1 MVGSVDGRQDDNKAS
16 ATPEDLRNDLRNDAL
31 ASPHTWP
38 EQVDVLVV
46 GAGPAGTAAAITL
59 ARAGR
64 TVVVIDRAVFPRD
77 KCCGDGLTTGALRR
91 LELLGLRPSH
101 VASWEWVDDVMIAGA
116 NTRTIAFPLPTDGHF
131 AAVATRFDLDAALV
145 RLARDAGARVFEG
158 ATVTSAAQYRSE
170 VHITIDGAHTI
181 AAAQVIAADGMW
193 STVRKFLSPTAAAIE
208 SDGSSDESGAVT
220 APGGPFAT
228 TAEGRPSKLAN
239 ITNRVRN
246 ARPNQRTK
254 TLPMKPDRR
263 YLGEWHAM
271 RQYFSG
277 VDNPDA
283 KKLWVWFEKDLTPG
297 YVWCFPLPGNRVNVG
312 FGVERRADTKTRTM
326 KASWESIL
334 QRPHIAAVLGPNAV
348 AEDSPKAWPIPA
360 NPTTASFSDGRVL
373 YVGDAARVCDVLTGE
388 GIGQALQTG
397 ILAAEALLLF
407 PDDHRSAAR
416 QYEDDARAELVP
428 DHRMASALSKMLR
441 SPVICN
447 TAVAICGA
455 TNWTRKNFVRW
466 LFEDYARGIALT
478 PFRWRWGLMS
488 GAGAYKTA
496 DHGEPAT
503 PDRAARP

>member
-1 MVGSVDGRQDDNKAS
+1 MGVSGNSGDRRQDVNQGG
-16 ATPEDLRNDLRNDAL
+16 
-31 ASPHTWP
+31 WP

-59 ARAGR
+59 ARSGR
-64 TVVVIDRAVFPRD
+64 AVTVIDKATFPRD

-91 LELLGLRPSH
+91 LEQLGLDPAT
-101 VASWEWVDDVMIAGA
+101 VPSWEWVDDVMIAGA
-116 NTRTIAFPLPTDGHF
+116 NTKTIAFPLPDDGHF
-131 AAVATRFDLDAALV
+131 AAVAARFDLDAALV
-145 RLARDAGARVFEG
+145 QLAKDCGVRVMEG
-158 ATVTSAAQYRSE
+158 STVTSAAQFRSE
-170 VHITIDGAHTI
+170 VHITVDGSHTI
-181 AAAQVIAADGMW
+181 AARQVIAADGMW
-193 STVRKFLSPTAAAIE
+193 STVRRLLSPAVAAIE
-208 SDGSSDESGAVT
+208 SSEE
-220 APGGPFAT
+220 T
-228 TAEGRPSKLAN
+228 TPPAKGE
-239 ITNRVRN
+239 
-246 ARPNQRTK
+246 
-254 TLPMKPDRR
+254 RR

-277 VDNPDA
+277 VDNPEA

-312 FGVERRADTKTRTM
+312 FGIERREDTKTRTM
-326 KASWESIL
+326 KATWESIL

-360 NPTTASFSDGRVL
+360 NPTTASFTDGRVL

-397 ILAAEALLLF
+397 ILAAEALLLH
-407 PDDHRSAAR
+407 PDDERAAAR

-428 DHRMASALSKMLR
+428 DHRMAATLSKMLR
-441 SPVICN
+441 SRLICN
-447 TAVAICGA
+447 AAVAICGA

-488 GAGAYKTA
+488 GEGAYKN
-496 DHGEPAT
+496 
-503 PDRAARP
+503 R

>member
-1 MVGSVDGRQDDNKAS
+1 MCVVGSVDGRQEPNGAGAARPTMRPDTALSS
-16 ATPEDLRNDLRNDAL
+16 AE
-31 ASPHTWP
+31 SWP
-38 EQVDVLVV
+38 EQVDVLIV

-59 ARAGR
+59 ARGGHR
-64 TVVVIDRAVFPRD
+64 VVVVDKAQFPRD

-91 LELLGLRPSH
+91 LELLGLQPSS
-101 VASWEWVDDVMIAGA
+101 VPSWEWVDDVMIAGA
-116 NTRTIAFPLPTDGHF
+116 NTKTITFPLPADGHF

-145 RLARDAGARVFEG
+145 QLAKDAGARVIEG

-181 AAAQVIAADGMW
+181 AAQQVIAADGMW
-193 STVRKFLSPTAAAIE
+193 STIRRLLSPASAAVE
-208 SDGSSDESGAVT
+208 SDDGTDTPAMRAPGATAVT
-220 APGGPFAT
+220 LSPSLLAPA
-228 TAEGRPSKLAN
+228 A
-239 ITNRVRN
+239 
-246 ARPNQRTK
+246 RTK
-254 TLPMKPDRR
+254 PTKRERR

-277 VDNPDA
+277 VDNPEA

-297 YVWCFPLPGNRVNVG
+297 YVWCFPLPGNRVNFG

-348 AEDSPKAWPIPA
+348 PEDSPKAWPIPA
-360 NPTTASFSDGRVL
+360 NPTTASFTDGRVL

-397 ILAAEALLLF
+397 ILAGEAILLF
-407 PDDHRSAAR
+407 PDDHRAAAR

-428 DHRMASALSKMLR
+428 DHRMASTLSRMLR
-441 SPVICN
+441 SPMICN
-447 TAVAICGA
+447 AAVAICGA

-488 GAGAYKTA
+488 GEGAYKGTA
-496 DHGEPAT
+496 YSAT
-503 PDRAARP
+503 AGGDRAAGTIAGADRNG